1 MSVGE
6 EFSVE
11 LERGPGTPLVRVRGD
26 VDLTTA
32 PVLID
37 ALTAI
42 ADEGH
47 REVRLDLSDVTFL
60 DSAGIGALVR
70 VMREGI
76 KPVITTASRA
86 VDRALELAGIPELLE
101 RSG

>member
-11 LERGPGTPLVRVRGD
+11 LERGSGTPLVRVRGD
-26 VDLTTA
+26 VDLTTS

-47 REVRLDLSDVTFL
+47 REVRLDLSEVTFL

-101 RSG
+101 RFG